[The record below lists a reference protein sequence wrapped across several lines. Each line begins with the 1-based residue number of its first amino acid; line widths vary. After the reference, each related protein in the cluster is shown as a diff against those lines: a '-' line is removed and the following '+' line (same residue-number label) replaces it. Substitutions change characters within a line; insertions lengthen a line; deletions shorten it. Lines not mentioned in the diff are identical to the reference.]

1 MIKRVIFSVAAVAVI
16 VIIFFILTYTES
28 SDKFFKRGLKYF
40 RQERYHEA
48 LPFFISAFNMDTKN
62 TNAAVFLLRTYE
74 ALGMKEAAR
83 QMLDVIWETNPQD
96 MTIAEELADFR
107 YSLSEYLPA
116 EELYRAILAKKPSEG
131 VKRKLAEVMVWQ
143 KKYDEASRILG
154 ELMEKN
160 SADFELAEFAA
171 DVFVW
176 AGKHD
181 AAVEVYKKLLLR
193 NYHDEEIVLK
203 LADVLRSAGRND
215 EAIQVY
221 NEYLKKKE
229 TEYKQLEF

>member
-1 MIKRVIFSVAAVAVI
+1 MKIDSMIKRAIFSVAAVAVI

-48 LPFFISAFNMDTKN
+48 LPFFISAFNMDGKN

-83 QMLDVIWETNPQD
+83 QMLDVVWETTPQD

-116 EELYRAILAKKPSEG
+116 EELYRSILTKKPTDG
-131 VKRKLAEVMVWQ
+131 VKRKLAEVLVWQ
-143 KKYDEASRILG
+143 KKYDEAGRILG
-154 ELMEKN
+154 ELTKKKPT
-160 SADFELAEFAA
+160 DLDLAEFAA

-176 AGKHD
+176 AKKYD
-181 AAVEVYKKLLLR
+181 VAVEIYKKLLLHG
-193 NYHDEEIVLK
+193 YHNEEIVLK
-203 LADVLRSAGRND
+203 LADALRFAGRND
-215 EAIQVY
+215 EAIQIY

-229 TEYKQLEF
+229 TE